1 MLTIR
6 TNNAKRDILD
16 AWQLT
21 EKERKEFDYLDWGA
35 IEKGE
40 GSASFFRYKAQL
52 YDLGEFVQVP
62 HGSGLSNW
70 HGYTSQTFFSGVV
83 IKYCEDFERVIV
95 GDYCS

>member
-21 EKERKEFDYLDWGA
+21 DKERKEFDYLDWGA

-40 GSASFFRYKAQL
+40 DSASFFRYKKQV
-52 YDLGEFVQVP
+52 YDLGEFVRVP
-62 HGSGLSNW
+62 HGSRLNKW
-70 HGYTSQTFFSGVV
+70 HGYTSETFFSGVV
-83 IKYCEDFERVIV
+83 IKYCEDTECVIV
-95 GDYCS
+95 GYYYS